1 MSAQRSNTATLAL
14 PLADALLH
22 GAPAIAVHWLERLA
36 AVLPRHGADPDDVG
50 MEDPELRLE
59 RAQRVVDGVAR
70 TLAATTAREES
81 SDPRPLGGG
90 GDMLTLAGWEYG
102 VATHAAGRPLPEVAQ
117 DFHLLYAILLHEC
130 ERGATAAARYAVS
143 AVEDEVV
150 TLGDAFRVARR
161 LHDAVGLAATAAV
174 SGHAQEGVVAAR
186 ARLRTLRHDLRNPI
200 ATIQNVVS
208 LMQDEGMPLEAR
220 NDPRYAGMLHRNT
233 TALGDLVTR
242 ELGDGAVM
250 GPGRLEGPVHLESVA
265 SSVRRSLRAELESH
279 GVGLEIAAEL
289 PVIRAD
295 ATTLALALRAAI
307 AAAVRLTPAGGVLRL
322 TAEVPVARE
331 GERVPRLRV
340 RLAGLPDAGASQ
352 QGQEPALHGETREEV
367 CRDAS
372 EVASRVGGRL
382 LLEDAAISFE
392 LS

>member
-1 MSAQRSNTATLAL
+1 
-14 PLADALLH
+14 
-22 GAPAIAVHWLERLA
+22 
-36 AVLPRHGADPDDVG
+36 VLPRHGADPDDVG

-208 LMQDEGMPLEAR
+208 LMQD
-220 NDPRYAGMLHRNT
+220 
-233 TALGDLVTR
+233 
-242 ELGDGAVM
+242 
-250 GPGRLEGPVHLESVA
+250 
-265 SSVRRSLRAELESH
+265 
-279 GVGLEIAAEL
+279 
-289 PVIRAD
+289 
-295 ATTLALALRAAI
+295 
-307 AAAVRLTPAGGVLRL
+307 
-322 TAEVPVARE
+322 
-331 GERVPRLRV
+331 
-340 RLAGLPDAGASQ
+340 
-352 QGQEPALHGETREEV
+352 
-367 CRDAS
+367 
-372 EVASRVGGRL
+372 
-382 LLEDAAISFE
+382 
-392 LS
+392 